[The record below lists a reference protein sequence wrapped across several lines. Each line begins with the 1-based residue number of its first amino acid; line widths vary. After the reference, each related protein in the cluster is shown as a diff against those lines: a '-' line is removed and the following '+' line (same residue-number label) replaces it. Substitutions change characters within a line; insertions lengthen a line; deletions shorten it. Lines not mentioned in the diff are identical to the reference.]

1 MAIDFPSSPAEGQV
15 HNVSPGRSFVFRSG
29 VWVPAP
35 LKTALPRNYIINP
48 AMQISQ
54 QNGRTTSAQT
64 ANLDYYMADQ
74 WRCRGTA
81 PGAWLVALTDNS
93 WGEET
98 RVVAVNNYGGTATVA
113 ATHYSVI
120 SHYIEGSRVA
130 DLQWGTPQA
139 KQVILR
145 FNWNSSLGGT
155 YCVRISNVNETRSY
169 ITSFS
174 GPQENI
180 TFGITKIIPGDTTGT
195 WATDTSVGMR
205 IEFSIAMGSTYIGVE
220 GWQAGNFY
228 ALSTQRNGWAATG
241 NFCGV
246 SQVGLYADPYKT
258 GVAPLWEPPDYA
270 TELLRCQRYWY
281 PAYGLRGLVVG
292 ATTPNRLQAPFRTP
306 MRITPAVTVVGSPRV
321 YDAGATPIVTAVSTN
336 LSNRMGV
343 EINTTAGAGGLTI
356 GRPAVN
362 YWTGAADYFACNARL

>member
-1 MAIDFPSSPAEGQV
+1 MAIDFPSSPTEGLIF
-15 HNVSPGRSFVFRSG
+15 NVSSGRSFVFRSG

-54 QNGRTTSAQT
+54 QNGRTQSAST
-64 ANLDYYMADQ
+64 ASLDYYMADQ

-81 PGAWLVALTDNS
+81 PGAWLAALTDNS

-98 RVVAVNNYGGTATVA
+98 RVVAVNNFGQTATVA

-120 SHYIEGSRVA
+120 SHYIEGFRVA
-130 DLQWGTPQA
+130 DLRWGTPQA

-145 FNWNSSLGGT
+145 FNWNSTLSGT
-155 YCVRISNVNETRSY
+155 YCVRISNADNTRSY

-174 GPQENI
+174 GPTENI

-220 GWQAGNFY
+220 GWQAGNFF
-228 ALSTQRNGWAATG
+228 ALSTQRNGWAITG

-258 GVAPLWEPPDYA
+258 GVAPQWQMPDPA
-270 TELLRCQRYWY
+270 VELQRCQRYWY
-281 PAYGLRGLVVG
+281 KCFGMHSGVASGTQVSRPGRRHPV
-292 ATTPNRLQAPFRTP
+292 P
-306 MRITPAVTVVGSPRV
+306 MRVAPTATIRGAPKFYDGVVTPTATSITASASNFMAAELDVTTG
-321 YDAGATPIVTAVSTN
+321 GTFAT
-336 LSNRMGV
+336 
-343 EINTTAGAGGLTI
+343 GGKAATQ
-356 GRPAVN
+356 
-362 YWTGAADYFACNARL
+362 YWITDNDYFEMNARM